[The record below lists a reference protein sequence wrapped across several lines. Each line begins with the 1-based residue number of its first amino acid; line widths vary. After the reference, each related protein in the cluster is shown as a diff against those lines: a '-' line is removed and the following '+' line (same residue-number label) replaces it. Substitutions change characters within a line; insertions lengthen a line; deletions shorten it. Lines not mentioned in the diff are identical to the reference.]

1 MLFFPG
7 LGKVV
12 FSVKI
17 KVLNPSEVW
26 SMDAF
31 EETRTRQL
39 AESLGLTRL
48 TPEHLKQLHK
58 AATVSAARRG
68 ALDNAALTPA
78 DEPAHV
84 FRLP

>member
-1 MLFFPG
+1 MAAAD
-7 LGKVV
+7 V
-12 FSVKI
+12 FD
-17 KVLNPSEVW
+17 E
-26 SMDAF
+26 A
-31 EETRTRQL
+31 RTRQL

-58 AATVSAARRG
+58 ATAVTVARRG
-68 ALDNAALTPA
+68 ALDHAALTPA